1 MARIRTIA
9 RWRRLLIKGMASV
22 EMNELQH
29 VGLQGR

>member
-9 RWRRLLIKGMASV
+9 RWRRLLVKERASV
-22 EMNELQH
+22 EMNELEN